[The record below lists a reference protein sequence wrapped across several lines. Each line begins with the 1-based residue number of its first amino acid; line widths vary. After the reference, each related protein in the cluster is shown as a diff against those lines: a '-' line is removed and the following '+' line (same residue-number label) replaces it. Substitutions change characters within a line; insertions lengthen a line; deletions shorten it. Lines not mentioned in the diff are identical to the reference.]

1 MSTEPTSAPTP
12 PTDPNPAFERS
23 DVGCMIGL
31 ALILIVVPVSLYVAA
46 PMAVLGIAA
55 AGVAWGL
62 MRCTPKSLRDK
73 VGIYKVFWFWFVMM
87 VLLEVSVAV
96 FIKYADSDRFRD
108 TPIQRM

>member
-1 MSTEPTSAPTP
+1 MSTEPTPAPTP
-12 PTDPNPAFERS
+12 PADPNPAFERS

-31 ALILIVVPVSLYVAA
+31 ALILIVVPVTLYVAA

-62 MRCTPKSLRDK
+62 MRCTPKVLREK
-73 VGIYKVFWFWFVMM
+73 VGIYKVFWFWFIMM